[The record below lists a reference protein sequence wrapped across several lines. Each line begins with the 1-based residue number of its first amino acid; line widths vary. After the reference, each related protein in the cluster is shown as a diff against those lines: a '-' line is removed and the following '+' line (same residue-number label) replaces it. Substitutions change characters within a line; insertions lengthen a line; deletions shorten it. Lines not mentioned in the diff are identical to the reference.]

1 MTEEQLHDKL
11 QDTALNMVLEASY
24 RGETLSFNIAWMRVV
39 GRYNRN
45 QKEWLKEWREEEKR
59 RKANSTRLIR
69 LFE

>member
-1 MTEEQLHDKL
+1 MTEEQLYNKLHDKATDL
-11 QDTALNMVLEASY
+11 VVEASY

-39 GRYNRN
+39 GRYNCN
-45 QKEWLKEWREEEKR
+45 QKEWLRAWREEEKR